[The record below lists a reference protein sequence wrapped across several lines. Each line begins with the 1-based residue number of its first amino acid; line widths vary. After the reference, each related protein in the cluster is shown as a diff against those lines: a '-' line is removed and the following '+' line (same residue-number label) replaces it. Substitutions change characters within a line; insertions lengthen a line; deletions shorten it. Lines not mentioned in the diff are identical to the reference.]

1 MIIIISCSYSI
12 FLSQTFHGV
21 IYENENTSD
30 GIHSVLRVL
39 HKFVP
44 CAGSDDDKIY
54 GEQGNVGDQLSVER
68 AVNCLLQVSNGYTPE
83 ERLEGIH
90 FEAGDFH
97 VGMKFLQVSVF
108 DRQVN
113 FFADV
118 YCMFC

>member
-1 MIIIISCSYSI
+1 M
-12 FLSQTFHGV
+12 
-21 IYENENTSD
+21 
-30 GIHSVLRVL
+30 L
-39 HKFVP
+39 HEFVP

-54 GEQGNVGDQLSVER
+54 GEQWNVGDQLSVER

-83 ERLEGIH
+83 ERLEGMH

-97 VGMKFLQVSVF
+97 AGMKFLQVSVF

-118 YCMFC
+118 HCMFC